1 MATTE
6 IPKIHEGKNIKRLR
20 EMLGVKQETL
30 AEQLG
35 LNQQKISLLEQKE
48 TIDPEILEQVA
59 KILKVPVDAIKNFNE
74 EMAINIIS
82 NTFHDNAVNMNY
94 QCTFNPIDKIIQLYN
109 EKIAL
114 YERMLK
120 EKDLQIQN
128 LSQK

>member
-30 AEQLG
+30 AEHLG

-120 EKDLQIQN
+120 EKDMQIQN